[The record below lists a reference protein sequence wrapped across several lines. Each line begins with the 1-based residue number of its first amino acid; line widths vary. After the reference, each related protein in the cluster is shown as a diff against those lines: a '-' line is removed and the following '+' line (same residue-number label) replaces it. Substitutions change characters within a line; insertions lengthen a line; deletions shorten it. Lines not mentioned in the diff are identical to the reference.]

1 MTAKIKDG
9 KAEIF
14 ETVERDRAFKSRHDA
29 RVQDEAF
36 LASQIREQTGCTRD
50 EALTAAARIVAK
62 DHARHF

>member
-1 MTAKIKDG
+1 MKITIK
-9 KAEIF
+9 KNH
-14 ETVERDRAFKSRHDA
+14 AFKSRHDA

-36 LASQIREQTGCTRD
+36 LANQIREQTGCTRD